1 MNKLFGVPLSTIAL
15 VMAILFAICLM
26 AVVVIWLSNRTM
38 FRIGLRNIPRRRGQS
53 LLIVLGL
60 MLGTLIITAS
70 FATGD
75 SLSYSTTKATY
86 DTLRRIDLVINFQGT
101 NTLAGA
107 TAVYVPQSG
116 VEMLQQRFQ
125 SDPNIE
131 RFTGMLVE
139 QLPALDTRTNL
150 AKPNVFVVGIDPAQI
165 SAIGGLTL
173 ASGGKADLQQLT
185 GNNVF
190 LNQDA
195 ADRLDAKA
203 GDTLTLFVNGS
214 QQQVRVAGIVKNE
227 LASGDFDN
235 GPNRSGGLAAPLPLV
250 QQMTGH
256 AGQVNFVA
264 VTLRGGVRGSVQRS
278 AAAAK
283 TLDAYF
289 ATGQAQ
295 QAFSLG
301 SATPR
306 TYEIKRKNLD
316 SAELF
321 GNIITTFFLVLGLF
335 SIAAGILLIFMIFV
349 MLAAER
355 KSEMGMARAIGARRI
370 HLVQAFV
377 AEGMAYDILAGIVGT
392 ILGVAIAF
400 ALVIGGLKLIL
411 GSVSNLFAA
420 HVTWASLITSYC
432 LGVVLTFITVVV
444 SSFRV
449 SRLNIVSAIRGT
461 PADETRARRG
471 RFSIWWTLLG
481 IVLLIIPPLGLI
493 VLLRK
498 GFGLPWFWVFVPL
511 GIVVSLLFLPLARS
525 TGQVFFFSAA
535 VSFLVLCAAAI
546 ARRFG
551 VSSRATWTTAG
562 LLLALY
568 WLTPNDLGHTLLGKK
583 LTGGIEM
590 FVLSGIM
597 IVSALTLVIVFNANL
612 LERLFVGG
620 GDGHAYRVPGVV
632 AALALACVIAGLVL
646 GDRGGGLGQLLYLL
660 AALFVGVFLLTVAAI
675 RYPRLA
681 PALKMAIAYPVANRF
696 RTGMTIAM
704 FSLIIFSLTVM
715 SVLNSN
721 FTQILLGSDARAGWD
736 VIVSLNRNNPIPDLL
751 QALRGTGQVDTGKIV
766 SDGRVSDL
774 DGLQQVRQEG
784 VEGAALKPFPVL
796 AGDESFFGNNT
807 ARLQARAT
815 GYASDEDVWR
825 AIMPGSG
832 LAVITSDALPQQGNF
847 GPSIDAFTLKGVT
860 ATQKSFAPITVE
872 IRNPVTGATAKAT
885 IIGIV
890 SAKVP
895 AGILDGLYTDAR
907 TFAAVFGEP
916 RFLTYYLRLRPGTN
930 SDRYAKAIESS
941 LVSQGVQAF
950 SIQKQIDEAQAQ
962 SIGFSRLFQGFL
974 ALGLLVGIAAIGV
987 IGFRSVV
994 ERQQQIGML
1003 RAIGYQRGT
1012 IALSFVL
1019 ESSFVA
1025 VMGIVAGV
1033 AGGAILSRNL
1043 LNSDRFTSGTKIAF
1057 SIPWLDV
1064 IVFVVVAYLFALL
1077 MTYWPSRSA
1086 SRVAVAEALRY
1097 E

>member
-1 MNKLFGVPLSTIAL
+1 MNKLFGVPLTTIAA
-15 VMAILFAICLM
+15 VMAVLFVLCLIS
-26 AVVVIWLSNRTM
+26 VVAIWLSNRTM
-38 FRIGLRNIPRRRGQS
+38 FRIGLRNIPRRRGQA

-75 SLSYSTTKATY
+75 SLSYSITKATY
-86 DTLRRIDLVINFQGT
+86 DTLKRIDLVINFQGT
-101 NTLAGA
+101 DAFTGA

-116 VEMLQQRFQ
+116 VETLQQHFQ
-125 SDPNIE
+125 NDPNIE
-131 RFTGMLVE
+131 RFTGMVVE
-139 QLPALDTRTNL
+139 QFPVLDTRTNL
-150 AKPNVFVVGIDPAQI
+150 SKPNVFVTGIDPAQV

-173 ASGGKADLQQLT
+173 VSGGKADLQQLT

-190 LNQDA
+190 VDQDA
-195 ADRLDAKA
+195 ADKLDIKT
-203 GDTLTLFVNGS
+203 GDTLTVFTQGG
-214 QQQVRVAGIVKNE
+214 QQQLHVVGIVKNE
-227 LASGDFDN
+227 LASGEFDN
-235 GPNRSGGLAAPLPLV
+235 GPNQSGGLAAPLALV
-250 QQMTGH
+250 QQITGH

-264 VTLRGGVRGSVQRS
+264 VTLRGGVRGSVARS

-295 QAFSLG
+295 QAFGLG

-306 TYEIKRKNLD
+306 THEIKRKSLD
-316 SAELF
+316 SAETF
-321 GNIITTFFLVLGLF
+321 GNVITTFFLVLGLF

-355 KSEMGMARAIGARRI
+355 KSEMGMARAVGARRI
-370 HLVQAFV
+370 HLVQSFV
-377 AEGMAYDILAGIVGT
+377 AEGMAYDILAGVVGT

-400 ALVIGGLKLIL
+400 ALVVGGLKLIL
-411 GSVSNLFAA
+411 GSVGNLFGA

-461 PADETRARRG
+461 PADETRAPRG
-471 RFSIWWTLLG
+471 RFSIWWTLFG

-498 GFGLPWFWVFVPL
+498 GFGLTWFWVFVPL
-511 GIVVSLLFLPLARS
+511 GVLVSLFFLPLARS

-535 VSFLVLCAAAI
+535 VSFLVLCVAAI

-551 VSSRATWTTAG
+551 VSSRTTWTVAG

-568 WLTPNDLGHTLLGKK
+568 WLTPNELGNTLLGKK
-583 LTGGIEM
+583 LSGGIEM

-597 IVSALTLVIVFNANL
+597 IVTALTLVIVFNANL
-612 LERLFVGG
+612 LERLFVS
-620 GDGHAYRVPGVV
+620 GDRRAFRVPSV
-632 AALALACVIAGLVL
+632 AAVLAVACVIAGLVL

-675 RYPRLA
+675 RFPQLA

-721 FTQILLGSDARAGWD
+721 FTQILLGNDARAGWD

-751 QALRGTGQVDTGKIV
+751 QALRGTGQVDTDKV
-766 SDGRVSDL
+766 VADGRVSDL
-774 DGLQQVRQEG
+774 NGLQQLQQEG
-784 VEGAALKPFPVL
+784 VTGAAFKPFPVL
-796 AGDESFFGNNT
+796 AGDEGFFGKNT
-807 ARLQARAT
+807 AKLHARAT
-815 GYASDEDVWR
+815 GYASDEAVWR
-825 AIMPGSG
+825 AIKPGAG

-847 GPSIDAFTLKGVT
+847 GPSIDTFKLKNIT
-860 ATQKSFAPITVE
+860 ATQKTFSPITVE
-872 IRNPVTGATAKAT
+872 VRNPVTGATAKIT

-890 SAKVP
+890 STKVP
-895 AGILDGLYTDAR
+895 PGILDGLYTDTQ

-916 RFLTYYLRLRPGTN
+916 QFLTYYLRLQPGTN
-930 SDRYAKAIESS
+930 SDRYAKTIESS
-941 LVSQGVQAF
+941 LLSQGVQAF
-950 SIQKQIDEAQAQ
+950 SIQKQLDDAQAQ

-1003 RAIGYQRGT
+1003 RAIGYQRST
-1012 IALSFVL
+1012 VALSFML
-1019 ESSFVA
+1019 ESSFIA
-1025 VMGIVAGV
+1025 VMGIIAGV
-1033 AGGAILSRNL
+1033 VGGAILSRNL
-1043 LNSDRFTSGTKIAF
+1043 LNSSSFTSGTKIAF
-1057 SIPWLDV
+1057 SIPWLNV
-1064 IVFVVVAYLFALL
+1064 IFFVVIAYLFALL
-1077 MTYWPSRSA
+1077 MTYWPSRGA